1 MSTMAEFSVVP
12 MGKGPAVGQVI
23 ARIMKI
29 VAESGVSY
37 KANPM
42 GTVLEGDW
50 EAVIGLIRKCH
61 EEAMLDA
68 ERVITQIKI
77 DDRKGGGQRME
88 EKLRSVERRLGMTLD
103 K

>member
-1 MSTMAEFSVVP
+1 MVEFSIVP
-12 MGKGPAVGQVI
+12 MGRGTSVSPVI
-23 ARIMKI
+23 ARILKM

-50 EAVIGLIRKCH
+50 ESVMTLIRKCH
-61 EEAMLDA
+61 AEAMRDS
-68 ERVITQIKI
+68 ERVITDIKI

-88 EKLRSVERRLGMTLD
+88 KKLGSMEQRLGMTLN